1 MFPSILFL
9 NSLWPS
15 LSERISAKVFWMNS
29 NVLGFR
35 TQKSKAGLQYV
46 AIFHTLAPMFK
57 DTWLPWVM
65 GLFFCLPPA
74 GPKSLASL
82 WHPLSLVY
90 SWQSLSGWRRQR
102 SANFHPIGKMWRPD
116 FAHLFS
122 FTWFTMRN
130 CGPLVFP
137 KDDTCM
143 VLDKQGISQKEDK
156 GILL

>member
-1 MFPSILFL
+1 MPSHQCLRILNPL
-9 NSLWPS
+9 ELWDC
-15 LSERISAKVFWMNS
+15 I
-29 NVLGFR
+29 
-35 TQKSKAGLQYV
+35 
-46 AIFHTLAPMFK
+46 
-57 DTWLPWVM
+57 
-65 GLFFCLPPA
+65 FCLPPA

-82 WHPLSLVY
+82 WHPPSLVY

-156 GILL
+156 GIELWWKQLKSKELIRDTWVFDPSNQEEKKNQRFPFS